1 MAEQGE
7 NRSILI
13 PLFLLFLVYN
23 LGAPIWLVALLAIWY
38 SGLLYA
44 ESTGLLD
51 KMDATRALGIILMI
65 RTRRGMRLLESVSK
79 PRRFWRGFGEVSIWL
94 CFFVMFMVVLLL
106 LLSAVAA
113 AISPPEESIPASD
126 LLLIPGVTSF
136 VPLWWP
142 ALALIIAIVIHEYSH
157 GIQALSL
164 IHI

>member
-13 PLFLLFLVYN
+13 PLLLLFLVYS
-23 LGAPIWLVALLAIWY
+23 LGAPVWLVALLAIWY

-51 KMDATRALGIILMI
+51 KMDATRALGVILMI

-79 PRRFWRGFGEVSIWL
+79 PRKFWRAFGEVSIWL

-106 LLSAVAA
+106 LL
-113 AISPPEESIPASD
+113 
-126 LLLIPGVTSF
+126 
-136 VPLWWP
+136 
-142 ALALIIAIVIHEYSH
+142 
-157 GIQALSL
+157 LSL